1 MATLRLSGDVATRVA
16 PKLRSIGLDP
26 VKAAAEREA
35 QAKAK
40 AEAEAAA
47 ARKAANIAAEA
58 QAHAEAVARKAAR
71 AQAIAAAICERWPD
85 LFDRTA
91 PKPLAIGIDRA
102 IGAALGFKRNDMGGA
117 MRWWTTRIAYHW
129 AVAAGTVRYNLDGSE
144 AGPIS
149 DDDRARAQARCA
161 SSAARRAKR
170 KKASAQSSEPMV
182 ISGSGSG

>member
-1 MATLRLSGDVATRVA
+1 MATLRLSGDVLTKIA
-16 PKLRSIGLDP
+16 PKLRAVGIDP

-35 QAKAK
+35 QAKAA
-40 AEAEAAA
+40 AEA
-47 ARKAANIAAEA
+47 ARKAANLAAEA

-102 IGAALGFKRNDMGGA
+102 IAAELGLKRNDMGGA
-117 MRWWTTRIAYHW
+117 MRWWATRIAYYR

-170 KKASAQSSEPMV
+170 KKASAQSSNPIA

>member
-1 MATLRLSGDVATRVA
+1 MATLRLSGDVLTKIA
-16 PKLRSIGLDP
+16 PKLRAVGIDP

-35 QAKAK
+35 QAKA
-40 AEAEAAA
+40 AAAA
-47 ARKAANIAAEA
+47 ARKAANLAADA

-91 PKPLAIGIDRA
+91 PKPLAIGIDRT
-102 IGAALGFKRNDMGGA
+102 IAAELGLKRNDMGGVLQ
-117 MRWWTTRIAYHW
+117 WWATRIAYHR
-129 AVAAGTVRYNLDGSE
+129 AMAAGTVRYNLDGSE

-170 KKASAQSSEPMV
+170 KQASAQSSEPMA